1 MSKTKQKEPDWDK
14 AKQVYV
20 TTTIGLRTLAKEF
33 NTTFSKVNT
42 RYKNDNWKQARKDFA
57 YSKKSFIVEDSIERT
72 IKTARSK
79 DDEHREIAHS
89 AVMIARAGL
98 SIIAQQIKIAQ
109 SKPELFDPLAVQ
121 RTINALK
128 EAVNL
133 ERVTHNLPTGVLKSD
148 VTSGGEPIQG
158 SLNSLLDSKE
168 VLELAKELGIDVK
181 YFKGLAVRVANDAGS
196 EGQSQD

>member
-1 MSKTKQKEPDWDK
+1 MSKSLTSVEWEQ
-14 AKQVYV
+14 AKQVYI
-20 TTTIGLRTLAKEF
+20 TTQCSLKKIATDFK
-33 NTTFSKVNT
+33 TTYHRVQR
-42 RYKNDNWKQARKDFA
+42 RYKKEEWQKLRIEHFNKEKVTIADDA
-57 YSKKSFIVEDSIERT
+57 IERSIKSART
-72 IKTARSK
+72 KDVEHQEIAKTA
-79 DDEHREIAHS
+79 
-89 AVMIARAGL
+89 VQIARACL
-98 SIIAQQIKIAQ
+98 SIVAKQLQKA
-109 SKPELFDPLAVQ
+109 KDNPEQLDALAVQ
-121 RTINALK
+121 RSINALK

-181 YFKGLAVRVANDAGS
+181 YFKGLAVRVANDAGG